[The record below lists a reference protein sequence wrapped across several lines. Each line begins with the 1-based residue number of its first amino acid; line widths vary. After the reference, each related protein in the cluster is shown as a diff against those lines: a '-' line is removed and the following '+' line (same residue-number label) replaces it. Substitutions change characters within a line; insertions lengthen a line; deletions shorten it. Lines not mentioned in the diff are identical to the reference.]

1 MTEYNMTIEINDL
14 VDQVASE
21 IRDDYSFMRAV
32 RSEVGDAVADNV
44 DNDDIAERIADNI
57 ASSDIADHVSVSG
70 VAAHIN
76 YERLAAAV
84 TLNLDLARVT
94 ELEERVEILR
104 EQMTKLLAVMQ
115 VAGEY
120 VTAQTQNVEYG
131 KEVSLWAETPTTL
144 TAAEP
149 PRSFVLTEDDLNPP
163 IRIGTSAHPHPYL

>member
-1 MTEYNMTIEINDL
+1 MTEINMTIDISDL
-14 VDQVASE
+14 DQQVVQAITSN
-21 IRDDYSFMRAV
+21 YSFMRDIGI
-32 RSEVGDAVADNV
+32 EVGDAVADNI

-57 ASSDIADHVSVSG
+57 ASSDIADYVSCGG
-70 VAAHIN
+70 VAAHID

-104 EQMTKLLAVMQ
+104 EQMSKLLAVMQ

-131 KEVSLWAETPTTL
+131 KEVSLWAETPTKL

-149 PRSFVLTEDDLNPP
+149 PRSFVLTEDDLNSP
-163 IRIGTSAHPHPYL
+163 ICIGTSAHPHPYL